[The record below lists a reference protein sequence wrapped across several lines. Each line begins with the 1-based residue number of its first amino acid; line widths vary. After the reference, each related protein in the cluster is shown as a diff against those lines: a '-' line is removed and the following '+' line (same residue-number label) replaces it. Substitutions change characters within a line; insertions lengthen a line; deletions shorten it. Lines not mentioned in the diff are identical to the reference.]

1 MSTIT
6 LIDNQYVTLW
16 FHEDTGIVHHVYR
29 IGIGGDYLKEALTRG
44 TDYLIERK
52 AFKWLSDNRA
62 IEGVTDEEAQWI
74 DTVWLPRTIEAGWKY
89 WALVVPESVA
99 GRMNMIQF
107 VESFANRGVMV
118 RVFTDPDVAMEWLI
132 NADKQAQPRGA

>member
-29 IGIGGDYLKEALTRG
+29 RGIGGDYLKEALMRG

-52 AFKWLSDNRA
+52 AFKWLSDNRD
-62 IEGVTDEEAQWI
+62 IEGVTDEESQWI
-74 DTVWLPRTIEAGWKY
+74 DTVWLPRTMEAGWKY
-89 WALVVPESVA
+89 WALVVPESVM

-107 VESFANRGVMV
+107 IESFANRGVMV
-118 RVFTDPDVAMEWLI
+118 RVFTDPNKAMDWLI
-132 NADKQAQPRGA
+132 NVDKQAQPQSA

>member
-29 IGIGGDYLKEALTRG
+29 RGIGGDYLKQALMRG
-44 TDYLIERK
+44 ADYLVERK
-52 AFKWLSDNRA
+52 AFKWLSDNRD
-62 IEGVTDEEAQWI
+62 IDGVTDEEAQWI
-74 DTVWLPRTIEAGWKY
+74 DTVWLPRAMAAGWRY
-89 WALVVPESVA
+89 WALVVPESVM

-107 VESFANRGVMV
+107 IESFASRGVMV
-118 RVFTDPDVAMEWLI
+118 RVFTDPDKAMEWLI
-132 NADKQAQPRGA
+132 NADKQTQTQSA